1 MTEEHLTRREHEAAV
16 LLAYGFRNEDV
27 AHRLDVSLR
36 TVEGDRA
43 RIMRKLGLS
52 GRSDLVRWALEHGL
66 LR

>member
-1 MTEEHLTRREHEAAV
+1 MTEEQLSPREREAAV

-27 AHRLDVSLR
+27 ARRLAVSLR
-36 TVEGDRA
+36 TIEGDRA

-52 GRSDLVRWALEHGL
+52 QRSELVHWALEHGL

>member
-1 MTEEHLTRREHEAAV
+1 MTENELTPREREAAV

-27 AHRLDVSLR
+27 ARRLDVSLR

-43 RIMRKLGLS
+43 RLMRKLGCS
-52 GRSDLVRWALEHGL
+52 NRSELVHWALEHGL